1 MFLSYCRE
9 ILRLGEVN
17 ENSNLIPVK
26 QIKGL
31 VSEVVVKSLI
41 DEKKFKKVKRDAVEK
56 FISESRVD
64 VEKIQEALDMSGVS
78 RKGYASIF
86 NIVSSTLKDKR
97 IKCVL
102 LPTPSVVWCQRGLL
116 NQEIDDFIGQYLH
129 IENVYEGAKGK
140 TVYDPFNNIFVEL
153 QQLQRRMVE
162 FYNITLEECK
172 GLLKF
177 VVKLDECEIV
187 KEKKI
192 ERVTITLMN
201 RALDSSITKTG
212 SKYCIF

>member
-17 ENSNLIPVK
+17 ENSNLVPVK

-31 VSEVVVKSLI
+31 GSEVVVKSLI
-41 DEKKFKKVKRDAVEK
+41 DEKKFKKVKRDAIEK

-64 VEKIQEALDMSGVS
+64 VEKIQEALDTSGVS

-86 NIVSSTLKDKR
+86 NIVSSTLKDKWIKR
-97 IKCVL
+97 IL
-102 LPTPSVVWCQRGLL
+102 LPTPVAVWRQRGLL

-129 IENVYEGAKGK
+129 IENVYEGAKGR

-153 QQLQRRMVE
+153 Q
-162 FYNITLEECK
+162 
-172 GLLKF
+172 
-177 VVKLDECEIV
+177 
-187 KEKKI
+187 
-192 ERVTITLMN
+192 
-201 RALDSSITKTG
+201 
-212 SKYCIF
+212 